1 MKGFGETNMND
12 QFDDTHQALEAVR
25 NWVNDVVIRHHLC
38 PFAREA
44 AKRTGFRVTSMTN
57 LETSIGTILTE
68 LTQTNPGLDNVLL
81 IIADGADHFDDFWDI
96 CETLE
101 ENLETV
107 GLLEHVQLAHFH
119 PDYCFDGIKPTDR
132 SNWTNR
138 APMPVLHF
146 LSSDAVERAVEMYPD
161 ASNIPQRNI
170 NHLKGLSPQDF
181 AAIVGKSSV

>member
-1 MKGFGETNMND
+1 MVD
-12 QFDDTHQALEAVR
+12 QNEAIQAVR
-25 NWVNDVVIRHHLC
+25 QWIRDVVIGHHLC

-44 AKRTGFRVTSMTN
+44 AERTAVRATTIHG
-57 LETSIGTILTE
+57 LEASIGVLLTE
-68 LTQTNPGLDNVLL
+68 LTQTNPVFDNVLL
-81 IIADGADHFDDFWDI
+81 IITDGASDFDDFWDI

-119 PDYCFDGIKPTDR
+119 PEYCFEGIKPTDR

-138 APMPVLHF
+138 APLPVLHF
-146 LSSDAVERAVEMYPD
+146 LSSDAVERAVDNHPNARD
-161 ASNIPQRNI
+161 IPQRNI
-170 NHLKGLSPQDF
+170 NHLKQLSPEAF